1 MSEFL
6 HKEYPKSFERNDF
19 WSQIKRTV
27 NGQPV
32 SKDQIDMIV
41 TKVSNEL
48 ELENQDTLLDLG
60 CGNGALGNYFLKD
73 IKYYVGVDFSEYLIG
88 IANEYFQ
95 DEEKTLYVVDD
106 MLSYI
111 QKDNNSINYS
121 KVLIYGCISYLKLN
135 QSYNLLKGIRENIQS
150 VEKIFIGNIPDLE
163 FANKFY
169 SNRNIREFDVND
181 PKSLIGVWWD
191 KNILEEKF
199 FKLGFDTK
207 ITKMPTEFYCSKYR
221 MDITLTAR

>member
-32 SKDQIDMIV
+32 SENQIDMIV

-48 ELENQDTLLDLG
+48 ELANQDTLLDLG

-111 QKDNNSINYS
+111 Q
-121 KVLIYGCISYLKLN
+121 
-135 QSYNLLKGIRENIQS
+135 R
-150 VEKIFIGNIPDLE
+150 
-163 FANKFY
+163 
-169 SNRNIREFDVND
+169 
-181 PKSLIGVWWD
+181 
-191 KNILEEKF
+191 
-199 FKLGFDTK
+199 
-207 ITKMPTEFYCSKYR
+207 
-221 MDITLTAR
+221 

>member
-1 MSEFL
+1 
-6 HKEYPKSFERNDF
+6 
-19 WSQIKRTV
+19 
-27 NGQPV
+27 
-32 SKDQIDMIV
+32 
-41 TKVSNEL
+41 
-48 ELENQDTLLDLG
+48 
-60 CGNGALGNYFLKD
+60 
-73 IKYYVGVDFSEYLIG
+73 
-88 IANEYFQ
+88 
-95 DEEKTLYVVDD
+95 

-191 KNILEEKF
+191 KSILEEKF